1 MKKTI
6 LLLIMSISLF
16 GCGQDAIEEGMT
28 TEEVQAIASASYTII
43 QNAITNA
50 INEETSLDPIEI
62 AEQINQIDGVISTE
76 LNATHSGVIVALEG
90 GLTSTVFLINPTDD
104 WWYFEDN
111 ESENTKSGDHITA
124 KQTATNIIV
133 PKGNGRAL
141 ILAPFQHDFNTD
153 MDNISGKLKSAGY
166 EVDLFPDSEVSFEKF
181 RGDFLSQYDIVI
193 IDTHGGVTKL
203 ASGELTTSINTG
215 IVYTDEYHVPKE
227 GQGTLLLSN
236 HDDISYFAI
245 TPQWLRAT
253 TTQRFKDTWI
263 YVTACEGAYYDDG
276 VGSLSKAFL
285 DLGAKGFNGFDY
297 VFSVELGNAMLYK
310 MVDNFTDSQNFI
322 EASENTKNASYP
334 QFWILR
340 TVRDWFGGDTNVLS
354 PTTFDTHQRGEDP
367 FYIVP
372 PDGYQIIPTVNITS
386 INNITGTTADCDCE
400 VTYEGWESVT
410 DRGVCWSTSVNPT
423 TSNSKTTDGEGP
435 GPYTSNITGL
445 SPNTTYYVRAYAT
458 NSLGTAYDEEQ
469 RTFTTNA
476 EATTPSV
483 TTGDVT
489 NITTTTASCS
499 GNVTSDGGSSVTAR
513 GVCWSTSQN
522 PTTSNSKIINGT
534 GLGTYTS
541 NITGLSPNTT
551 YYVRAYAINSQGTA
565 YGEQKT
571 FTTNAQQAM
580 PSVTT
585 GNVTN
590 ITTITADC
598 SGDVTSDGGSS
609 VTARGVC
616 WSTSQNPTTSNSK
629 TTNGT
634 GLGTYTSNI
643 TGLSPNTT
651 YYVRAYATNSNGTSY
666 GEQKSFKTSQEEGG
680 ATFTDYRDGNVYK
693 TVVIGSQVW
702 MAENLAYLP
711 SVSPP
716 YKSSHSS
723 PFYYVNDYNG
733 TNVIEAK
740 STSNYQSYGVL
751 YNWPAALTAC
761 PDGWHLPSDDEWT
774 QLETYLANNGY
785 NYDGSIGLVVGIVNK
800 IAKSMASATGWNASD
815 RQGSPGNTDYPEYR
829 NKSGFTAFP
838 GGYSTPSGL
847 FHDIGIFV
855 YWWSSTENDE
865 SDAWYRSLYYSS
877 IGVYRDHHEKGLGF
891 SVRCIRD

>member
-6 LLLIMSISLF
+6 LLLIMCISLF

-489 NITTTTASCS
+489 DITTTTASCAGNVTSDGGSSVTARGVCWSTSQNPTTSNSKTTNGTGLGTYTSHITGLSPNTTYYVRAYATNSEGTAYGEQKTFTTNAQQATPSVTTGDITNITTTTASCS

-522 PTTSNSKIINGT
+522 PTTSNSK
-534 GLGTYTS
+534 
-541 NITGLSPNTT
+541 
-551 YYVRAYAINSQGTA
+551 
-565 YGEQKT
+565 
-571 FTTNAQQAM
+571 
-580 PSVTT
+580 
-585 GNVTN
+585 
-590 ITTITADC
+590 
-598 SGDVTSDGGSS
+598 
-609 VTARGVC
+609 
-616 WSTSQNPTTSNSK
+616 

-634 GLGTYTSNI
+634 GLGTYTSHI

-651 YYVRAYATNSNGTSY
+651 YYVRAYATNSQGTAY
-666 GEQKSFKTSQEEGG
+666 GEQRTFKTQQEQDPGDG
-680 ATFTDYRDGNVYK
+680 SFTDSRDGKVYN
-693 TVVIGSQVW
+693 TVTIGEQVW

-711 SVSPP
+711 SVVGPATGSDTDP
-716 YKSSHSS
+716 Y
-723 PFYYVNDYNG
+723 YYVYGFDGG
-733 TNVIEAK
+733 TVAEAK
-740 STSNYQSYGVL
+740 ATANYITYGVL

-761 PDGWHLPSDDEWT
+761 PSGWHLPSNAEWT
-774 QLETYLANNGY
+774 QLEEYLIANGY
-785 NYDGSIGLVVGIVNK
+785 NYDGTTTGNK
-800 IAKSMASATGWNASD
+800 IAISLASATGWYYSTNTGAI
-815 RQGSPGNTDYPEYR
+815 GNTDYPEYR
-829 NKSGFTAFP
+829 NKSGFSALP
-838 GGYSTPSGL
+838 GGFRSINGAFYSRG
-847 FHDIGIFV
+847 DYGG
-855 YWWSSTENDE
+855 WWTSTQRDTYT
-865 SDAWYRSLYYSS
+865 AWFRLLHYSLGSVTRSNFDKDYGY
-877 IGVYRDHHEKGLGF
+877 
-891 SVRCIRD
+891 SVRCLRD